1 MISINYKKI
10 MIVVFAIQQILF
22 LDFLKAD
29 DNLQLHEIILN
40 QNSVENKKNLLQQA
54 LDEGQDINARNSTGV
69 TPLNLAIA
77 YNQDPEIIKF
87 LLQQKANVNIP
98 DDFNVSPLHNAVR
111 KSSVLVIDMLLK
123 VGADM
128 GLKNEPDN
136 QTPFD
141 LAEQSGSVEILELF
155 KKYAEQIAEKTF

>member
-10 MIVVFAIQQILF
+10 TFVVLVIQQIIGMSS
-22 LDFLKAD
+22 LKAN
-29 DNLQLHEIILN
+29 DNLPLHEIILS
-40 QNSVENKKNLLQQA
+40 QNSIKNKKDLLRQA
-54 LDEGQDINARNSTGV
+54 LDEGEDINARNSTGV
-69 TPLNLAIA
+69 TPLNLAIT

-87 LLQQKANVNIP
+87 LLQQKANINIP
-98 DDFNVSPLHNAVR
+98 DDFNVSPLHNAVK
-111 KSSVLVIDMLLK
+111 KSSAAVIDMLLQ

-128 GLKNEPDN
+128 YLKNEPDN

-141 LAEQSGSVEILELF
+141 LAEQSGSTAILELF